1 MLALLEALAF
11 GGTNRDR
18 DSGDNRYSNSNSN
31 NNINSN
37 NNCVQSKSQQQLDH
51 QLQQLNSQPPASWD
65 TAALPPPASRSV
77 QLRTLDLCN
86 NHLGV
91 AYSWSSSKVTQKH
104 SNRIAALLWLEM
116 APLSGWMASQQ
127 E

>member
-1 MLALLEALAF
+1 MSTTVGQDATGMLALLEALAF

-37 NNCVQSKSQQQLDH
+37 NNCVQSKSQQQLEH
-51 QLQQLNSQPPASWD
+51 QLQQLNSQPSASWD
-65 TAALPPPASRSV
+65 TAAGLPSPASRYCI

-91 AYSWSSSKVTQKH
+91 AYSWSSSKVKQKH
-104 SNRIAALLWLEM
+104 SNRY
-116 APLSGWMASQQ
+116 
-127 E
+127 